1 MSAAKDRAQFN
12 FLRWLS
18 VHDPQL
24 YQKVIAKHFS
34 GSPLYAGDALGSL
47 GNLGWIAALANA
59 LIQVGGA
66 VVQKKQ
72 QDKAFDLQKK
82 TLAVQDAQLAADRVS
97 QLKLA
102 LLDINQKRAANG
114 LGPVDLNG
122 NAIASQSLPM
132 PAALAPYAQ
141 GVGVDSASVTP
152 WLIGGAVALA
162 GVFLVMRAR

>member
-1 MSAAKDRAQFN
+1 MNAKDRAQFN

-18 VHDPQL
+18 MHDP
-24 YQKVIAKHFS
+24 V
-34 GSPLYAGDALGSL
+34 LYARVIEKNFKGSTLGALG
-47 GNLGWIAALANA
+47 WFVALANA

-82 TLAVQDAQLAADRVS
+82 TLAVQDAQLAADRAA

-122 NAIASQSLPM
+122 NAIPSQSLPM

-152 WLIGGAVALA
+152 WLIGGAVVLA